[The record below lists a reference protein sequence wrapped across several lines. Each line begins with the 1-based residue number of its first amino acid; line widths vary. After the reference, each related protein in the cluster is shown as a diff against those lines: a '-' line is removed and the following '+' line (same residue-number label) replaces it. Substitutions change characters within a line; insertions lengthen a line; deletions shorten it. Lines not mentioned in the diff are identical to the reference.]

1 MFPYEA
7 GAGET
12 EQDMKTIARTDLA
25 LYKVEAPLVLKE
37 YNDIPDAAD
46 NVSLVKTIVQGVVAQ
61 ALLKEFAG
69 SAEKHNVLTG
79 HVRISQLNQT
89 LVVTVKKK
97 FAESKMVLIPLT
109 SMVSVSEQTSIR
121 QNEGKITI
129 GSVQIGG
136 KTFNIGLKSVNTHLV
151 NSTEKARKDAFV
163 SAFWIL
169 DKYKTD
175 DARKANC
182 ELTNVPVTVTVGQ
195 EKIILTLPTITNS
208 KALVPLDELV
218 LLSMDESE
226 PAKKKRKSKK

>member
-1 MFPYEA
+1 MQRKTPASAKDLVNIGTVEDHILESKGYKIGVIIQNKDHNKFTLSCLNSDLKHTTVFPYEA

-25 LYKVEAPLVLKE
+25 LYKVEAPLVHRS
-37 YNDIPDAAD
+37 YNDTPDAAD

-89 LVVTVKKK
+89 LVVSVNKK

-129 GSVQIGG
+129 GSVQIGA
-136 KTFNIGLKSVNTHLV
+136 KTFNIGLKSVNTH
-151 NSTEKARKDAFV
+151 T
-163 SAFWIL
+163 W
-169 DKYKTD
+169 
-175 DARKANC
+175 
-182 ELTNVPVTVTVGQ
+182 
-195 EKIILTLPTITNS
+195 
-208 KALVPLDELV
+208 
-218 LLSMDESE
+218 
-226 PAKKKRKSKK
+226 